1 MGLDIKKPLLPEFLI
16 PFEVF
21 KTLFY
26 PHSPGWVTDGQM
38 VT

>member
-1 MGLDIKKPLLPEFLI
+1 MGLDIKKPLLLEFLI
-16 PFEVF
+16 SFEVF

-26 PHSPGWVTDGQM
+26 PHSPGVTDGQM